1 MSMSVYTTK
10 DLFNS
15 NPFASFIQK
24 FRILNLNF
32 EIKEVYKIQE
42 KNQNFFPNPNES
54 FLCLQEEAQKE
65 AEAGTGAKLV
75 RNQVHG
81 SRDEMF
87 EIEGKKIEKKIT
99 YTESKEK
106 KLVFFCRRK
115 ISIKIQ
121 QKTKKS

>member
-54 FLCLQEEAQKE
+54 FLCLEREAEKE

-99 YTESKEK
+99 YTESKGK

-115 ISIKIQ
+115 IRIKIQ